1 MPLGGVQQMNFRS
14 IVVVAVVAAAAWG
27 TGVLMRTTYQ
37 QWAASSGRSISAP
50 TPAELERLAPRRV
63 PVADRSQDAEPGRTP
78 TTGIDCTRGVAC
90 PIIYAPRRER

>member
-14 IVVVAVVAAAAWG
+14 IFVVAVVAAAAWG
-27 TGVLMRTTYQ
+27 TGVLMRTSYQ
-37 QWAASSGRSISAP
+37 HWAAASGPTLATPSPSA
-50 TPAELERLAPRRV
+50 LDQLAPKRV

-90 PIIYAPRRER
+90 PIIYAPPIER